1 SYSWSRCSA
10 TLRAG
15 HKWAPTSLTQNVAYP
30 NWHGGHIMKG
40 ATLLGFALVA
50 LRGIALVYQGIS
62 YTTHKKVV
70 DIGPIEATKEE
81 HKTIPLPPIVGVI
94 ALVGG
99 IVILVRDR
107 K

>member
-1 SYSWSRCSA
+1 
-10 TLRAG
+10 
-15 HKWAPTSLTQNVAYP
+15 
-30 NWHGGHIMKG
+30 MKG
-40 ATLLGFALVA
+40 NLLLGVALVA
-50 LRGIALVYQGIS
+50 LGVIALAYQGIS

-81 HKTIPLPPIVGVI
+81 HKTIPLPPVLGVI

-99 IVILVRDR
+99 IIVLARDR

>member
-1 SYSWSRCSA
+1 
-10 TLRAG
+10 
-15 HKWAPTSLTQNVAYP
+15 
-30 NWHGGHIMKG
+30 MKG
-40 ATLLGFALVA
+40 VTLLGLALIV
-50 LRGIALVYQGIS
+50 LGVIALAYQGIS

-70 DIGPIEATKEE
+70 DIGPIEATREE